1 MFKNIQKQIKELIP
15 YFDMD
20 IKIDQDTISFKI
32 ITYFAN
38 KWWEKSFI
46 INYKKDN
53 IKGEL
58 IEEQLFSQ
66 TPEEIEKSKE
76 IIREIEKLLSNI

>member
-1 MFKNIQKQIKELIP
+1 MFKKIQKQIKELIP

-20 IKIDQDTISFKI
+20 IKIDQYAISLI
-32 ITYFAN
+32 ITGYSAI

-53 IKGEL
+53 IKGEF

-66 TPEEIEKSKE
+66 IPEEIDKTKE
-76 IIREIEKLLSNI
+76 IIRKIEKLLSNL